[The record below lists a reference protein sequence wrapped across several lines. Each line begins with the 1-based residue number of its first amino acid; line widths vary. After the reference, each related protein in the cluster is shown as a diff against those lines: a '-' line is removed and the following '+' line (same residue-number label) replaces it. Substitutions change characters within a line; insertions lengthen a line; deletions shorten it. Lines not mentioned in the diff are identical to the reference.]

1 MVSATALVPVSPVTI
16 CTVTNYGIVVNS
28 SQTLSLRPSGGF
40 FLLKNSPADKPRK
53 PVTNMPIISLIST
66 FPFSNETYQ
75 ENTDIH
81 DIFEPYANDT
91 SYKKPDKGEIEFR
104 VVL

>member
-28 SQTLSLRPSGGF
+28 SQNLSLRSSGGF
-40 FLLKNSPADKPRK
+40 LSLKFSRRQNLETCYKYVNNP
-53 PVTNMPIISLIST
+53 SLINT
-66 FPFSNETYQ
+66 FPFSNEMYQ
-75 ENTDIH
+75 ENTGIH
-81 DIFEPYANDT
+81 GIFEPYADDI

>member
-1 MVSATALVPVSPVTI
+1 MVSVAVQVKVAQTMDVI
-16 CTVTNYGIVVNS
+16 HYGIAVNS

-40 FLLKNSPADKPRK
+40 FLLKNSPADKPRE
-53 PVTNMPIISLIST
+53 PVTNMPIISLISI